1 MLLKNIDED
10 VNLIDK
16 PAENSPSTAR
26 LPTVT
31 KVKDYID
38 NDNNYDKR
46 AKSWHKKEIVL
57 ELKNIFSSQTE
68 ASELLQSLKK
78 SSFLA

>member
-38 NDNNYDKR
+38 NDKNYDKR
-46 AKSWHKKEIVL
+46 AES
-57 ELKNIFSSQTE
+57 
-68 ASELLQSLKK
+68 
-78 SSFLA
+78 